1 MLIQANRMCSEVPAD
16 LHQIDLGLAQIL
28 DMSDDET
35 GAEPK
40 IISASLSDP
49 FLLLLRDDSSIYVA
63 QCDSNNEVDEIS
75 RDDNTLLEMKWL
87 AGCLYADTTGAFAT
101 LQDDK
106 GYKVGGDV
114 MMFLLSSTGALHV
127 SHN

>member
-1 MLIQANRMCSEVPAD
+1 MYAD
-16 LHQIDLGLAQIL
+16 HYQIDLGLAQIL

-63 QCDSNNEVDEIS
+63 QCDENNEIDEIA
-75 RDDNTLLEMKWL
+75 RDDNTLLETKWL
-87 AGCLYADTTGAFAT
+87 TGCLYADSTGAFAT
-101 LQDDK
+101 IQNDK
-106 GYKVGGDV
+106 GHKPGENII
-114 MMFLLSSTGALHV
+114 MFLMSSTGALHV
-127 SHN
+127 SQNYHIT